1 MCRDLHLAYSCISA
15 GSCPTK
21 VGEREAPSPEKE
33 DKKVPKFILATAA
46 LLLRRPFP
54 PPAAAS
60 SHDEAV
66 HEAMHA
72 RTRTREA
79 TRRLRASR
87 IHEPYVDLGPL
98 DLSKRH

>member
-1 MCRDLHLAYSCISA
+1 MSGGARPIE
-15 GSCPTK
+15 
-21 VGEREAPSPEKE
+21 VGEKEAPSPEKE
-33 DKKVPKFILATAA
+33 EDKKMPKFILATAA

-54 PPAAAS
+54 PPAGTG

-66 HEAMHA
+66 HDAMHA
-72 RTRTREA
+72 RTRTRET

-98 DLSKRH
+98 DLSNRH

>member
-1 MCRDLHLAYSCISA
+1 MSIVASVPGAARPIE
-15 GSCPTK
+15 
-21 VGEREAPSPEKE
+21 VGEREAPSPEKKE
-33 DKKVPKFILATAA
+33 DKKMPNFILATAA

-54 PPAAAS
+54 PAAAAS
-60 SHDEAV
+60 HDDAV
-66 HEAMHA
+66 HDAMRA

-98 DLSKRH
+98 DLSNRRH

>member
-1 MCRDLHLAYSCISA
+1 MPIVASVPGGARPIE
-15 GSCPTK
+15 
-21 VGEREAPSPEKE
+21 VGEGEAPSPEKKE
-33 DKKVPKFILATAA
+33 GKKMPNFILATAA

-54 PPAAAS
+54 PPAATG

-66 HEAMHA
+66 HDAMHA

-98 DLSKRH
+98 DLSKRRH

>member
-1 MCRDLHLAYSCISA
+1 MPIVASVPGAARPIE
-15 GSCPTK
+15 
-21 VGEREAPSPEKE
+21 VGEGASPSPEKE
-33 DKKVPKFILATAA
+33 DKKMPNFILATAA

-54 PPAAAS
+54 PATAG

-98 DLSKRH
+98 DLSKRY

>member
-1 MCRDLHLAYSCISA
+1 MPIVASVPGGARSIE
-15 GSCPTK
+15 

-33 DKKVPKFILATAA
+33 EDKKMPNFILATAA

-54 PPAAAS
+54 PAAAAG
-60 SHDEAV
+60 SHDDAV

-72 RTRTREA
+72 RTCTREA